1 MEKKSKLAPKRK
13 YERKHNARAIAQ
25 SPAPT
30 KALRRALDA
39 KREIA
44 SHVVEGAV
52 QAVELLRAVVSQELT
67 RLANGER
74 ATREGVTAAGKLI
87 DLSGYK
93 APTTAH
99 DKALADCTLAE
110 LQQIVQ
116 AGELEL
122 AKHDSATIEGSTVD
136 EGTDMFE

>member
-1 MEKKSKLAPKRK
+1 LKQKPPNLPAAPKRK
-13 YERKHNARAIAQ
+13 NYNATGK
-25 SPAPT
+25 PAPT

-52 QAVELLRAVVSQELT
+52 EAVTLLRKVVQSELT
-67 RLANGER
+67 RMAAGER

-93 APTTAH
+93 APAASH
-99 DKALADCTLAE
+99 DKDLSSCSIEE
-110 LQQIVQ
+110 LQAIVQ

-122 AKHDSATIEGSTVD
+122 AKHDSATIEGTVED
-136 EGTDMFE
+136 QGLDMFE